1 MGEAE
6 EMHIRHQMEHI
17 HRRRNTMAMTEG
29 LEERLP
35 EGEEEEVEEVQCRD
49 LPQQTA

>member
-6 EMHIRHQMEHI
+6 EMYTRHQMEHI

-29 LEERLP
+29 VEERLP
-35 EGEEEEVEEVQCRD
+35 EEEEEVEEVQCRD